1 MTAPINDLL
10 TRVAAKWPGK
20 VTLLRMIDY
29 FCDSECPV
37 VMNGVWLYNEPHHL
51 SIAGIDR
58 MMSRSEGAFRE
69 FLIKDGVNSNG
80 SN

>member
-1 MTAPINDLL
+1 
-10 TRVAAKWPGK
+10 
-20 VTLLRMIDY
+20 
-29 FCDSECPV
+29 
-37 VMNGVWLYNEPHHL
+37 MNGVWLYNEPHHL